1 MPTPTTGKDKLIYGD
16 GDDRGGDDNLY
27 TFIDLL
33 GGNDIVYAGGG
44 NDFFSGGDGK
54 DRLYGEAGGDAL
66 FGGAGSD
73 KLYGGDGD
81 DFLNGGSEGEGTDEG
96 KDDLYGGAGNDTAF
110 GGGGKDRLWGD
121 EGNDQLDGGLG
132 DDRLWGGIGNDQ
144 LMGGEGK
151 DILYGEDGDDTLDGG
166 AGNDKLY
173 GGDGTDIIWGDS
185 RIGGGPGGNDTID
198 GGDGIDYAVFR
209 GSFSDYSITTNSSGV
224 TTVRDLRATSEF
236 GITDGKDSLT
246 NIERLVFEDR
256 TISLSNPDL
265 DATFAGANAI
275 TPGDLA
281 DGSFTASASLDLPD
295 DVDIWK
301 VSLTAGQ
308 TVTAFTT
315 SEMVNQPRTNIS
327 VYDANGQF
335 LALNWDDNQ
344 DDPDEGYPDLN
355 LTFTAQE
362 TGDYYFAV
370 AGYAH
375 IPTASDDPTAPNYTG
390 FSGQS
395 GDYIFNLTA

>member
-1 MPTPTTGKDKLIYGD
+1 MPTPTNGKDRLTYGD
-16 GDDRGGDDNLY
+16 GDDRGGDDSLY

-33 GGNDIVYAGGG
+33 GGNDVVYAGGG
-44 NDFFSGGDGK
+44 SDFFSGGDGK
-54 DRLYGEAGGDAL
+54 DRLYGEAGSDAL
-66 FGGAGSD
+66 YGGAGSD

-81 DFLNGGSEGEGTDEG
+81 DFLNGGSEGEFTDEG
-96 KDDLYGGAGNDTAF
+96 KDDLYGGAGNDTIY

-121 EGNDQLDGGLG
+121 EGNDQLDGGIG

-144 LMGGEGK
+144 LVGGEGK

-173 GGDGTDIIWGDS
+173 GGAGIDIIWGDS

-209 GSFSDYSITTNSSGV
+209 GSFSDFSITTNSDGV

-236 GITDGKDSLT
+236 GMTDGKDSLT

-265 DATFAGANAI
+265 DATFAGANTA
-275 TPGDLA
+275 DVA
-281 DGSFTASASLDLPD
+281 DGSFTANASLDLPD
-295 DVDIWK
+295 DVDIWR

-308 TVTAFTT
+308 TVTAFTST
-315 SEMVNQPRTNIS
+315 ETINQPRTNIA
-327 VYDANGQF
+327 VYDASGQF
-335 LALNWDDNQ
+335 LDINWDDNQ
-344 DDPDEGYPDLN
+344 DDPDEGFPDLN

-375 IPTASDDPTAPNYTG
+375 IPTRDDDPTGPNYTG